1 MASTRREQVDECEGD
16 LFCGVNTPKESDP
29 EKMSDLEKKHVP
41 VIAAPDS
48 VKKGECFEVTV
59 EVGKHLEHPRDPDH
73 FIDFVELYADH
84 RYIGRT
90 HFTHTTTCPTA
101 KFCVQLDH
109 IHKELR
115 AFEWCNLHGT
125 WEGVKPLTVAD

>member
-1 MASTRREQVDECEGD
+1 MIGRRREKVKECKD
-16 LFCGVNTPKESDP
+16 SLFCGVNVPESAEPD
-29 EKMSDLEKKHVP
+29 KMSDLEKKHVP
-41 VIAAPDS
+41 VITAPDS

-59 EVGKHLEHPRDPDH
+59 EVGKYLKHPTEPGH
-73 FIDFVELYADH
+73 FINFVELYADH
-84 RYIGRT
+84 TYIGRMHLT
-90 HFTHTTTCPTA
+90 HSTTCPVA

-125 WEGVKPLTVAD
+125 WEGLRTITVEE